1 MEPERQQKLNR
12 VSVIY
17 SNQLCLDGKHARTLC
32 LFSRSLTAAEVGAA
46 SALARTRFTFCV
58 APECQSS
65 RSGAVSRTTQLLP
78 GPTSSS
84 PLFCLL
90 LSALLFSFWASKP
103 AFIWMMESL
112 VTPGVT
118 ARGSRRRVAASFVLM
133 FPQVWS
139 TSCVFVCL
147 FLFLLLTVCCTLIG
161 KSHMWKK
168 AWRDRIWPS
177 RRHSC
182 LWDFHL

>member
-1 MEPERQQKLNR
+1 MENTTGLCACSHALLWPQRWELPRPWPEPGSPS
-12 VSVIY
+12 VSHL
-17 SNQLCLDGKHARTLC
+17 S
-32 LFSRSLTAAEVGAA
+32 AEDQGAA
-46 SALARTRFTFCV
+46 QFREPHSCCLV
-58 APECQSS
+58 
-65 RSGAVSRTTQLLP
+65 QLP
-78 GPTSSS
+78 
-84 PLFCLL
+84 PLLICLL
-90 LSALLFSFWASKP
+90 LSALLFSFWAPKP

-118 ARGSRRRVAASFVLM
+118 ARGSRRRVAASFLLM
-133 FPQVWS
+133 CPQVWS

-168 AWRDRIWPS
+168 AWRDRVWPS
-177 RRHSC
+177 RRHSR

>member
-1 MEPERQQKLNR
+1 MEPERQQKLHR
-12 VSVIY
+12 GSVIY
-17 SNQLCLDGKHARTLC
+17 SNQLCLHGKHTRTLR
-32 LFSRSLTAAEVGAA
+32 LFSRSLTATEVGAA
-46 SALARTRFTFCV
+46 PRPCPEPGSPSVSHLSAGD
-58 APECQSS
+58 Q
-65 RSGAVSRTTQLLP
+65 GAAQFLEPHSCCLVQRPPLLV
-78 GPTSSS
+78 
-84 PLFCLL
+84 CLL
-90 LSALLFSFWASKP
+90 LSTLLSSFWASKP

-118 ARGSRRRVAASFVLM
+118 ARGSRRRVAAPFVLM
-133 FPQVWS
+133 LPQVWS

-147 FLFLLLTVCCTLIG
+147 FLFLLLPVCCTLIG